1 MIENI
6 FSDFIYKSSNF
17 NFVGMSVEHDIEN
30 FIEGK
35 DIILTIKD
43 RGILEEEGLDEKDVL
58 VNVNLVD
65 NERAKTY
72 IKNVKDARI
81 GCPQSKLIFSKLPS
95 KVQKFSGQTNLS
107 L

>member
-6 FSDFIYKSSNF
+6 LSDFNYKSSNF
-17 NFVGMSVEHDIEN
+17 IFLGMSVKLDIEN
-30 FIEGK
+30 FIVGK
-35 DIILTIKD
+35 DIILTVKD
-43 RGILEEEGLDEKDVL
+43 DGILEEEGLDEKDVL

-81 GCPQSKLIFSKLPS
+81 GCQQSKLTFSKLPS
-95 KVQKFSGQTNLS
+95 FARNL
-107 L
+107 